1 MTPHL
6 TIYTDR
12 FIPTRFAAISA
23 GPLILV
29 RPAYRGDA
37 GLLAHEMLHA
47 KQWLLTTLAM
57 LIVAGIV
64 YALQRP
70 EWAYVAIAA
79 PAVFGAIYKLFPA
92 ARLRIEAAAYRL
104 QLTYYPDD
112 RSALFASF
120 LATKY
125 GLGITQDQALQALHT

>member
-1 MTPHL
+1 MTPHI

-12 FIPTRFAAISA
+12 FIPAQFAAITV

-29 RPAYRGDA
+29 RPAYRGDV

-47 KQWLLTTLAM
+47 KQWLLTTLAI
-57 LIVAGIV
+57 LAIAGGL
-64 YALQRP
+64 YYLQRP
-70 EWAYVAIAA
+70 EWAYVAAVSYG
-79 PAVFGAIYKLFPA
+79 VFGIVYQLFPA

-125 GLGITQDQALQALHT
+125 GLGITQDQALQALRT